1 MMNAIAA
8 STSRSLAPVAPAT
21 RAPTRAT
28 VVASAHNVRPADKK
42 KGVVSIGLAMAA
54 AVSLNLA
61 PAALANV
68 KYANDCDPIC
78 HVLDDGAAKS
88 AKMEKDMKEAGPDM
102 GSLLEKLAAERKA
115 TEAAEKAKK

>member
-8 STSRSLAPVAPAT
+8 STASLAPVAPAT

-28 VVASAHNVRPADKK
+28 VVASAHQSVRADKK
-42 KGVVSIGLAMAA
+42 KNVVSIGLAMAA

>member
-1 MMNAIAA
+1 MMNAISA
-8 STSRSLAPVAPAT
+8 SIASIAPVAPAT

-28 VVASAHNVRPADKK
+28 VVASAHQSVKADKK
-42 KGVVSIGLAMAA
+42 KNVVSIGLAMAA

>member
-1 MMNAIAA
+1 MMNAISA
-8 STSRSLAPVAPAT
+8 STASIAPVAPAT

-28 VVASAHNVRPADKK
+28 VVASAHQSVKADKK
-42 KGVVSIGLAMAA
+42 KNVVSIGLAMAA

-61 PAALANV
+61 PAALANMN
-68 KYANDCDPIC
+68 YANDCDPIC

>member
-1 MMNAIAA
+1 M
-8 STSRSLAPVAPAT
+8 
-21 RAPTRAT
+21 
-28 VVASAHNVRPADKK
+28 
-42 KGVVSIGLAMAA
+42 SIGLAMAA

-88 AKMEKDMKEAGPDM
+88 AKMEKDMKEAGP
-102 GSLLEKLAAERKA
+102 GSSSGAGGPSSRARASARAGLSPSSPASPSRAGPAPLGLARVFRQRLRGKRAHWPRSSEFR
-115 TEAAEKAKK
+115 